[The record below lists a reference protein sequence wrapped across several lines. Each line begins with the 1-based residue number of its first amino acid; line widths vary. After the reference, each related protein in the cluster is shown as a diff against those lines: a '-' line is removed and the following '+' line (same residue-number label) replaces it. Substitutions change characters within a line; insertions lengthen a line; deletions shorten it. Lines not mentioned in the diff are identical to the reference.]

1 MDYRGDLFYTSVFK
15 NSFFLA
21 KTLLFQSTVLS
32 SVTGESLCT
41 RSFLAF
47 NGLSLTENLR
57 IFLKSTNREVNK
69 ETKLKHVK

>member
-32 SVTGESLCT
+32 SVTGKSLCT
-41 RSFLAF
+41 LSFLAF
-47 NGLSLTENLR
+47 KGLSLTENLR
-57 IFLKSTNREVNK
+57 IFLKSTNRKVNK